1 MNPLKYSPRRVE
13 YLGLSDVGNHQLKVY
28 SLKSPNYEKF
38 ALPTKQKIASLLLPG
53 LPDPVLDTD
62 HKVGF
67 GILHWA
73 NDGLYTLTN
82 TWYDANML
90 RMKAFKI
97 DSFDSDKPCMH
108 SLDHLNVIAC
118 VWELDIYKYE
128 RDLWVR
134 TVLARE
140 PTELTLEVLH
150 DYFATGYQGFV

>member
-1 MNPLKYSPRRVE
+1 MNPLKYAPRRVE
-13 YLGLSDVGNHQLKVY
+13 YLGVSDIADHKLKLY
-28 SLKSPNYEKF
+28 SLTSLDYGRPAIPGPEKMQ
-38 ALPTKQKIASLLLPG
+38 ALIAPG
-53 LPDPVLDTD
+53 LPDPELDTD

-82 TWYDANML
+82 TWFDANML
-90 RMKAFKI
+90 RMRAFKLE
-97 DSFDSDKPCMH
+97 SFDADDIEME

-118 VWELDIYKYE
+118 VWELEIYKYE

-140 PTELTLEVLH
+140 PLDLSGSVLD
-150 DYFATGYQGFV
+150 DYFATGLQGFV